1 MYGYFEFHALPAR
14 NRADEAKIVVPE
26 DAVLDYEEFFA
37 FYHAFLLD
45 LTGERARARAAAVAG
60 ATAAAANRSGNGR
73 SSGYAS
79 SRADGAGGGRPR
91 SGSASSVEHVWGR
104 AADAAVSVL
113 LFNVTF
119 HANLAHSLTRSP

>member
-91 SGSASSVEHVWGR
+91 SGSASSVAEV
-104 AADAAVSVL
+104 AVSVL
-113 LFNVTF
+113 LFTVTF